1 MGLAPRGVAFR
12 AAVQTRVSTALA
24 VQGAASDV
32 VGEVQALRKR
42 ADKLCIQAEV
52 SNDPRVALLAIRELT
67 RLLEL
72 QGRLTLEAS
81 SGRASD
87 VAAHPVWHQ
96 VSTDILNAIAGCQA
110 CTRGVHAV
118 IARRLGVEPDLT
130 VHAEVIDDPLPFP

>member
-1 MGLAPRGVAFR
+1 M
-12 AAVQTRVSTALA
+12 QTRVAHALA

-32 VGEVQALRKR
+32 VAEVRDLRKR
-42 ADKLCIQAEV
+42 ADRLCIQAEAT
-52 SNDPRVALLAIRELT
+52 NDPRVALLAIRELT

-81 SGRASD
+81 TGRASD

-130 VHAEVIDDPLPFP
+130 VHAEVIDGPLPFP